1 MRFFLKTPE
10 EIAEALAIRLK
21 QLRLSNKWKRSTL
34 AERSGVSESSLRRFE
49 STGKVSLNNF
59 LKLVFALGRLDEMDK
74 ILLPETA
81 QSIKDLE
88 KMEKKIPKRGS
99 V

>member
-1 MRFFLKTPE
+1 MKFFLKTPE
-10 EIAEALAIRLK
+10 ESANELAIRLK
-21 QLRLSNKWKRSTL
+21 QLRLSKKWKRSTL
-34 AERSGVSESSLRRFE
+34 SKRSGVSEASLRRFE

-59 LKLVFALGRLDEMDK
+59 LRLMFTLDRLDEMDK

-81 QSIKDLE
+81 QSIQELE
-88 KMEKKIPKRGS
+88 KMNQKLAQRGS